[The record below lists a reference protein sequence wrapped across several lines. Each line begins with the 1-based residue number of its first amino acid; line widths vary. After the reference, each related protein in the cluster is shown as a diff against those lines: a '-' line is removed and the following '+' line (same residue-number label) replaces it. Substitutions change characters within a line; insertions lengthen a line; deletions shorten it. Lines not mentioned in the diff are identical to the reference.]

1 MLNKPDRIF
10 IFHIFF
16 CSVVEPKQ
24 FCVKKL
30 FGSTHTTDLLEPCF
44 NMRLLSGFIAYSLFT
59 LKDIAHMKA
68 RVQNLRQFNII

>member
-10 IFHIFF
+10 IFHIIC

-24 FCVKKL
+24 FCVKNFL
-30 FGSTHTTDLLEPCF
+30 APNTTDLLEPCF
-44 NMRLLSGFIAYSLFT
+44 NMRLFSGFIAYSLFT